1 MIVEDFSESQTE
13 LLHTLVAHS
22 RRRNGEADSCLAY
35 PPAFHCHRYTTDSR
49 FVLFGLGGKAPLPH
63 PFNCLAHSGQVLFR
77 QTQSLSEIDFRGC
90 FDRQQCTAQ
99 RCGPGRIAYTHVRIN
114 ADRELGFDLVDVSDM
129 VTVRNS
135 DMVELVHF
143 CAGLERDSMEN

>member
-49 FVLFGLGGKAPLPH
+49 LVLFGLGGKAPLPRR
-63 PFNCLAHSGQVLFR
+63 FTGCADSRQLCVR
-77 QTQSLSEIDFRGC
+77 QTQSLRQIDFRGC
-90 FDRQQCTAQ
+90 LDRQQCTAQ
-99 RCGPGRIAYTHVRIN
+99 RCGAGRIAYTHVRIN

-129 VTVRNS
+129 VTVRNT
-135 DMVELVHF
+135 DMAEFVH
-143 CAGLERDSMEN
+143 